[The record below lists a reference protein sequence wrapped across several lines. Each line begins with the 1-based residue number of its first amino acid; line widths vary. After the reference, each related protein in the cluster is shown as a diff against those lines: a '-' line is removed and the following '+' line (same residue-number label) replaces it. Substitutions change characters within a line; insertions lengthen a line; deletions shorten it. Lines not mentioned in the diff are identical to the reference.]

1 MSDVGS
7 GRNYFY
13 EGLFDAEEPQ
23 DAEQRRA
30 FARDRKAQ
38 AEQIRVLRE
47 AISHYDKA
55 LKHAWPEGAM
65 GESFHH
71 WNEAR
76 KLLKSTQ

>member
-1 MSDVGS
+1 MSYVGS

-38 AEQIRVLRE
+38 AEQIRVLRAALE
-47 AISHYDKA
+47 NILVYCFFFERSTALDRIKNFTIEA
-55 LKHAWPEGAM
+55 LKDT
-65 GESFHH
+65 
-71 WNEAR
+71 
-76 KLLKSTQ
+76 K